1 MVIEEVEGQG
11 LELETGRES
20 ELFFYVIGQGMA
32 FFGMD
37 CTFHSIQ
44 RQIKENSEEMT
55 LKAKI
60 FPSGLSEW
68 QELEILLE

>member
-20 ELFFYVIGQGMA
+20 ELFFHIIGQGKA

-44 RQIKENSEEMT
+44 RDR
-55 LKAKI
+55 
-60 FPSGLSEW
+60 
-68 QELEILLE
+68 

>member
-20 ELFFYVIGQGMA
+20 ELFFYIIGQGKA

-44 RQIKENSEEMT
+44 RDR
-55 LKAKI
+55 
-60 FPSGLSEW
+60 
-68 QELEILLE
+68 